1 MTNLQAAFSATGL
14 VIALVFALW
23 RMFAYYDDKNAK
35 AHKAIGENIQGVKAD
50 IQAVD
55 ERAERRAAE
64 IKAEIKA
71 DVQAVD
77 ERAERR
83 AAEIKA
89 DVQAIAGSVQS
100 MEREVS
106 ILVGRQAERDRSAP
120 APPPGAP
127 DQ

>member
-100 MEREVS
+100 MERDVS